1 MINARRTPALLR
13 QRLSPLALS
22 GRLSPT
28 VPRLRAVPASVFAAL
43 RERVDGG
50 WLPQSVD
57 LGGRR
62 APRPM
67 AVPLASARALPVPM
81 AVPLSDA
88 VQAAP
93 SRTSQMVALG
103 FLALTAAS
111 LWRQD
116 SVVAVTREALD
127 GLRSQQVMALDIDAA
142 DRPAM
147 DPRLAWI
154 LDPRARLPRP
164 TAIKQRRVAVQPF
177 EYEVREGETLQE
189 IAARFGTDV
198 GALLWNNGLDGP
210 DQVTPGAKLTILP
223 VRGVLHLVKPDETLA
238 SIAERYGSRIED
250 VMIAN
255 ALDGS
260 DRIRPGQV
268 IIVAGGNVPMP
279 TALTAPEAE
288 AVAVPATGAA
298 AGGNVGDAG
307 AVADQPQER
316 PEDLP
321 APTGAAD
328 WQRDFILSLAPN
340 ARESQRKTGVPASV
354 TLAQAI
360 LESDWGRS
368 RLTRDANNLFGIKAF
383 GTPGSAGVY
392 DINTWEVYGGENVTV
407 MAGFKAYQTL
417 ADSVT
422 DHGNW
427 FHDNSRYA
435 DALAVKDDPR
445 AFAYA
450 INAAGYA
457 TDPAYAPKLI
467 GLMDRFNLYA
477 YDVPSEQ

>member
-1 MINARRTPALLR
+1 
-13 QRLSPLALS
+13 
-22 GRLSPT
+22 
-28 VPRLRAVPASVFAAL
+28 
-43 RERVDGG
+43 
-50 WLPQSVD
+50 
-57 LGGRR
+57 
-62 APRPM
+62 M
-67 AVPLASARALPVPM
+67 AVPLATARALPTTIPM
-81 AVPLSDA
+81 AIPLGHAD
-88 VQAAP
+88 QTAP
-93 SRTSQMVALG
+93 SRTSQLVALG

-111 LWRQD
+111 IWRQD

-127 GLRSQQVMALDIDAA
+127 GLRSQQVVALDIDAA

-147 DPRLAWI
+147 DPGLAWI

-164 TAIKQRRVAVQPF
+164 TAVRQRRVAVQPF
-177 EYEVREGETLQE
+177 QYEVRAGETLQG
-189 IAARFGTDV
+189 IAVRFGTDV
-198 GALLWNNGLDGP
+198 SALLWNNGLDGP
-210 DQVTPGAKLTILP
+210 DQVMPGAKLTILP

-238 SIAERYGSRIED
+238 SIAERYGSRPED
-250 VMIAN
+250 LMIAN
-255 ALDGS
+255 ALDAS

-268 IIVAGGNVPMP
+268 IVVAGGNVPMP

-288 AVAVPATGAA
+288 AVVVPATAA
-298 AGGNVGDAG
+298 ATTGDAG
-307 AVADQPQER
+307 AVAQADQPPER

-321 APTGAAD
+321 LPTGAAD

-368 RLTRDANNLFGIKAF
+368 RLTRDAKNLFGIKAF

-392 DINTWEVYGGENVTV
+392 DINTWEVYGGQNVTV

-435 DALAVKDDPR
+435 GALAVKDDPR

-477 YDVPSEQ
+477 YDVPSEE